1 MKLTAMNFKH
11 SRSRRGSV
19 VLVLLIFLTLMIM
32 LCSITWREVFL
43 TRQEVA
49 LIEKHQIDRLATATN
64 LPPAS
69 TKSMSTP

>member
-1 MKLTAMNFKH
+1 MKLTAMNSKH

-49 LIEKHQIDRLATATN
+49 LIEKHQIERWATATN
-64 LPPAS
+64 TPPAS